1 MSDKSIISL
10 AETAGPLLAIDS
22 SSDQAGLALF
32 DGASIAELSWPAAR
46 TQTATLLAEI
56 QHMLTLRGF
65 GPGDLAAVAVATGPG
80 SFTGVRVALSVAKG
94 LALGLRIPTIGVP
107 TLAAAAL
114 PHLGPWQTVIPV
126 VAAGRGRLLWAVYGP
141 AGGEPGQSPRLVAG
155 PRNGT
160 FAELREACRDT
171 GPGAV
176 VTGELTTQ
184 NEHLLVADGSR
195 VAAAAL
201 RHRRPA
207 AVALL
212 GWQRFVAGD
221 TDDPATLDQ
230 IYLAP

>member
-1 MSDKSIISL
+1 MSDQSTISL
-10 AETAGPLLAIDS
+10 AEATGPLLAIDS
-22 SSDQAGLALF
+22 SSDQAGVALF

-56 QHMLTLRGF
+56 QHLLALRGF
-65 GPGDLAAVAVATGPG
+65 GPTDLAAVAVATGPG
-80 SFTGVRVALSVAKG
+80 SFTGVRIGLSVAKG
-94 LALGLRIPTIGVP
+94 LALGLRLPTIGVP

-114 PHLGPWQTVIPV
+114 PYLGPRETVIPV

-141 AGGEPGQSPRLVAG
+141 VEGDPIGPPRLLAE

-160 FAELREACRDT
+160 FDELREACRDA
-171 GPGAV
+171 GPATV
-176 VTGELTTQ
+176 ATGELTAQ
-184 NEHLLVADGSR
+184 HEQLLVADGSR
-195 VAAAAL
+195 VPAAAL

-207 AVALL
+207 ALALL
-212 GWQRFVAGD
+212 GWRRFVAGD